1 MLKDHLLILLLFL
14 IPIFLSIVCSKH
26 HYTVWEV
33 AKGCVINKGLLQR
46 YRSYFSILVLCFLT
60 IKLTRSAYI
69 ILVKCVLG
77 KYIII
82 YFVFIRLLFILI
94 RLIRVE

>member
-1 MLKDHLLILLLFL
+1 MLKYHLLILFLFL
-14 IPIFLSIVCSKH
+14 LPIFLSMVCSKH
-26 HYTVWEV
+26 LYIVWEV

-60 IKLTRSAYI
+60 IKLTRSAHI
-69 ILVKCVLG
+69 ILVKCILR

-82 YFVFIRLLFILI
+82 YFVFI
-94 RLIRVE
+94 

>member
-26 HYTVWEV
+26 HYTILEV
-33 AKGCVINKGLLQR
+33 TKGYIINKSLLQR
-46 YRSYFSILVLCFLT
+46 YRSYFSILVLCLLT

-69 ILVKCVLG
+69 ILVKCILG

-82 YFVFIRLLFILI
+82 YFVFIRLLFILVK
-94 RLIRVE
+94 LIRVE